1 MLNQVT
7 RTIKTSYPW
16 CECLKPLT
24 NGPDLVNLCKQ
35 DETLAPLE
43 LLNTLMTLLTQ
54 SLLPRRLGHP
64 LYRRSRCL
72 MRATIGKIPLKG
84 FIFPNFAFSVSF
96 YGWQL
101 LLQQH
106 WCQPNF
112 QLSSWFDASLTLRL
126 KPTISILL

>member
-7 RTIKTSYPW
+7 RTVKTRYPW

-54 SLLPRRLGHP
+54 GLLLNKLQHP
-64 LYRRSRCL
+64 LYRDSRCL
-72 MRATIGKIPLKG
+72 IRANLKILLKG
-84 FIFPNFAFSVSF
+84 FIFQNFLAFSVSF
-96 YGWQL
+96 FY
-101 LLQQH
+101 
-106 WCQPNF
+106 
-112 QLSSWFDASLTLRL
+112 
-126 KPTISILL
+126 